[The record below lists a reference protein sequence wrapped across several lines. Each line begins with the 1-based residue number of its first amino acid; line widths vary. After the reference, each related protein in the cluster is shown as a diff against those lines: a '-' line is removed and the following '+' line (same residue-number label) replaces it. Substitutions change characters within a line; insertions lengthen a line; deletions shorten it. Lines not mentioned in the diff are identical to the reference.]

1 MLYLVFLLLP
11 LLLYAVFARIII
23 FHLKRYSI
31 NEGATRNM
39 TTFFVGI
46 SIVLILFTSLAFFAI
61 PWDNLNFA
69 DIQNYFNFSPDF
81 NQSQNIK
88 INF

>member
-1 MLYLVFLLLP
+1 MLYLLFLILP
-11 LLLYAVFARIII
+11 LLLYAVFARVII

-31 NEGATRNM
+31 NERATNSM
-39 TTFFVGI
+39 TAVFLAISLVLIIFTSITFF
-46 SIVLILFTSLAFFAI
+46 SI
-61 PWDNLNFA
+61 PWNDLNLS
-69 DIQNYFNFSPDF
+69 DIINYFNFSPDF